1 MSPMYIL
8 SKAGKRLL
16 IKTSKE
22 CQDMKPRNISRNL
35 RNEKGFTLI
44 ELMMVMIVL
53 GILAQ
58 MSTIF
63 ALDIRDRA
71 FDAVALSDGKN
82 LMTVAGNTFL
92 ALEDVD
98 FDHTPA
104 DGSDVGIFDT
114 GGVLRPGPVFT
125 MSPGVRA
132 IISGES
138 GLTAGTGTI
147 TAFVFHTKGTDDPLS
162 LGGSGKREF
171 YFHLDEMTST
181 ISVPTI

>member
-1 MSPMYIL
+1 MKTGYINRKL
-8 SKAGKRLL
+8 KS
-16 IKTSKE
+16 
-22 CQDMKPRNISRNL
+22 Q
-35 RNEKGFTLI
+35 KGFTFI

-53 GILAQ
+53 GILVQ

-63 ALDIRDRA
+63 LLDLRERA

-82 LMTVAGNTFL
+82 LMTVAGNVFL

-98 FDHTPA
+98 FTHTPA
-104 DGSDVGIFDT
+104 DGSDVGVLDT
-114 GGVLRPGPVFT
+114 GGGPRPPVFT

-138 GLTAGTGTI
+138 GTAAGSGTI
-147 TAFVFHTKGTDDPLS
+147 TAFVFHINGTNDSAS

-171 YFHLDEMTST
+171 YFHLDELTST
-181 ISVPTI
+181 ITAPSL

>member
-1 MSPMYIL
+1 MQTGHINRKLKNQS
-8 SKAGKRLL
+8 
-16 IKTSKE
+16 
-22 CQDMKPRNISRNL
+22 
-35 RNEKGFTLI
+35 GFTLI

-53 GILAQ
+53 GILVQ

-63 ALDIRDRA
+63 LLDIRERA
-71 FDAVALSDGKN
+71 YDAVALSDGKN
-82 LMTVAGNTFL
+82 LMTTAGNVFL

-98 FDHTPA
+98 FTHTPA
-104 DGSDVGIFDT
+104 DGSNIGVMDT
-114 GGVLRPGPVFT
+114 GGGPRPPVFT

-138 GLTAGTGTI
+138 GTTAGTGTI
-147 TAFVFHTKGTDDPLS
+147 TAFLYHINGTSDPTS

-181 ISVPTI
+181 ITSPSL